1 MEVYLVPRRVENTMQ
16 DTPID
21 SKGMRVLELNSQY
34 LGIDL
39 GMLMQQAGREVARVI
54 EMNED
59 LAGKLIVI
67 LCGGGG
73 NGGDGMVASRH
84 LQEAGAVVEVYLLG
98 SPSSI
103 SSPDT
108 RSNWEILENLY
119 GIPNAALKT
128 ESDVKSCKSIQEA
141 DLLVDALLGF
151 GLKRKVREPLLTAVK
166 KINKSDAKKYSIDVP
181 TGLDSDTGK
190 VHGTAVRADATI
202 TLHAPKPGLLDS
214 AEITGAVYVVPI
226 GIPPEAERLC
236 GPGDLW
242 LFNRPRPPDSR
253 KGNNGRILIIGG
265 SDVYSGAPALAG
277 MAALR
282 TGADLV
288 TVAAPEPVVP
298 AIRAYSPNLMV
309 RSLGTRVLLSEC
321 IDSLL
326 DLVNNS
332 DVIALGPGLGL
343 EPGTSSA
350 VLSLVESIV
359 SMKKPLVIDADG
371 LKSLANSGIT
381 LDPGTTILTPHWGEL
396 SLLLDESLEPK
407 TSLGQRVDMARI
419 VSEMYDTMVL
429 LKGPVDVVA
438 GPDGHFKLNRTG
450 VPAMTVGGTGDV
462 LTGICAALLARGE
475 ASFHS
480 ASAAAFVSG
489 LAGELAFDEFGNH
502 ILATDV
508 VERIPDAMS

>member
-1 MEVYLVPRRVENTMQ
+1 MQ

-21 SKGMRVLELNSQY
+21 SKHMRILELNSQY
-34 LGIDL
+34 LGVDL

-59 LAGKLIVI
+59 LEQKWIII

-73 NGGDGMVASRH
+73 NGGDGMVAARH
-84 LQEAGAVVEVYLLG
+84 LLEVGANVEVYLLG
-98 SPSSI
+98 SESDI

-108 RSNWEILENLY
+108 RWNWEILDNLH
-119 GIPNAALKT
+119 GIPNVILKT
-128 ESDVKSCKSIQEA
+128 ESEVKSCKGILEA

-151 GLKRKVREPLLTAVK
+151 GLKSRVREPLLTAVK
-166 KINKSDAKKYSIDVP
+166 MINKSEAKTYSIDVP

-190 VHGTAVRADATI
+190 VHGTVVKADATI
-202 TLHAPKPGLLDS
+202 TLHAPKPGLMD
-214 AEITGAVYVVPI
+214 AEDITGTVYVVPI

-242 LFNRPRPPDSR
+242 LFNRPRHPDSR
-253 KGNNGRILIIGG
+253 KGDNGRILVIGG

-282 TGADLV
+282 SGADLV
-288 TVAAPEPVVP
+288 TVVAPDPVVP

-309 RSLGTRVLLSEC
+309 RSLGTRVLLSE
-321 IDSLL
+321 SLDMIL
-326 DLVNNS
+326 DLVKAN
-332 DVIALGPGLGL
+332 DVVALGPGLGL

-350 VLSLVESIV
+350 VLTLVESIV
-359 SMKKPLVIDADG
+359 AMKKPLVIDADG
-371 LKSLANSGIT
+371 LKSLANSGIE
-381 LDPGTTILTPHWGEL
+381 LEPTTSILTPHWSEL
-396 SLLLDESLEPK
+396 AMLLDESHSETPYLALK
-407 TSLGQRVDMARI
+407 VDTARMAA
-419 VSEMYDTMVL
+419 EMYNAVIL
-429 LKGPVDVVA
+429 LKGPIDVVVRPEGA
-438 GPDGHFKLNRTG
+438 FKLNRTG

-462 LTGICAALLARGE
+462 LTGICAALLAQKE
-475 ASFHS
+475 ESLHC

-489 LAGELAFDEFGNH
+489 IAGELAFEKLGNH

-508 VERIPDAMS
+508 IEMIPNAMSGISHE